1 MGMRNLRW
9 PELRRIHARRTA
21 LAATSWLKYHR
32 LSGRTGVRVVAVFDG
47 KGIKLR
53 GKAPGAIQVFYSAAG
68 RTADDI
74 VERLVA
80 KYASE
85 HDITVAT
92 SDLAEQQTALA
103 FGAYTVTAESLR
115 DILADARAELT
126 RQLKARRKR

>member
-1 MGMRNLRW
+1 MA
-9 PELRRIHARRTA
+9 E
-21 LAATSWLKYHR
+21 
-32 LSGRTGVRVVAVFDG
+32 
-47 KGIKLR
+47 GIKTSEET
-53 GKAPGAIQVFYSAAG
+53 APGAIQVFYSAAG

-103 FGAYTVTAESLR
+103 FGAYTLPPAESLR
-115 DILADARAELT
+115 DVLAEARAELT
-126 RQLKARRKR
+126 RRLNARQKR